1 MKRAFSVF
9 FAIPT
14 LLACGLSAA
23 GATGS
28 PLVGTWQLD
37 GTQSDEAGLYIFTPT
52 HYSMVAAFRNR
63 ADVVDAGRATA
74 PVLRALWGPL
84 LANSGTYDVAGDLIT
99 IHPVVAKSPVVMK
112 AGSTEVYRFHIDGK
126 TLTLTQVKNAR
137 GVDVKTAPVMKFV
150 RVE

>member
-1 MKRAFSVF
+1 MKRVFSVF
-9 FAIPT
+9 FAV
-14 LLACGLSAA
+14 LFACVLSAS
-23 GATGS
+23 GAAGS
-28 PLVGTWQLD
+28 PLAGAWQMD
-37 GTQSDEAGLYIFTPT
+37 GTQSGEAGLYIFTAT
-52 HYSMVAAFRNR
+52 HYSMVAALRNR
-63 ADVVDAGRATA
+63 ADVSNTGRATA

-84 LANSGTYDVAGDLIT
+84 LANAGTYDLAGDLIT

-112 AGSTEVYRFHIDGK
+112 AGSTEVYRFHIDGR